1 MGGCFESLGKDDL
14 RVVVVGA
21 SGGIGRA
28 LTRRLADCSGVAR
41 IDALSRSGNVPEGD
55 RIAPG
60 QIDIADEASIAR
72 AVERLAE
79 DGPCDAVLVATGI
92 LHGDDFGPEK
102 DWRALEAETLQH
114 LFRVN
119 AIGPALFLGRLFES
133 WPRDERRRIAGILS
147 ARVGSIS
154 DNRAGGWYGYR
165 ASKAALNQ
173 FLKTLAIEAA
183 RRRPG
188 TIIAGLQPGTVRT
201 PLSDPFRSGPTER
214 QAIDPDRS
222 AVALLEVLDGLGKDD
237 SGGLFDW
244 EGDRFEP

>member
-1 MGGCFESLGKDDL
+1 MGGCLESLGEEL

-21 SGGIGRA
+21 SGGIGSA
-28 LTRRLADCSGVAR
+28 LTRALGACEGVAR
-41 IDALSRSGNVPEGD
+41 IDALARSGGLPEGD
-55 RIAPG
+55 KIVPG
-60 QIDIADEASIAR
+60 EIDIADEASIGR

-92 LHGDDFGPEK
+92 LHGEEFGPEK

-119 AIGPALFLGRLFES
+119 ATGPALFLGRLFES
-133 WPRDERRRIAGILS
+133 WPRDEKRRIAGVLS

-173 FLKTLAIEAA
+173 FLKTLAIEAG

-188 TIIAGLQPGTVRT
+188 TIVAGLQPGTVRT
-201 PLSDPFRSGPTER
+201 GLSDPFRSGPTER
-214 QAIDPDRS
+214 EAIEPDES
-222 AVALLEVLDGLGKDD
+222 AAALLSVLDGLEEGD

-244 EGDRFEP
+244 QGERFQP